1 MRLTFVLFCFLLAA
15 IISSGC
21 KKADTPTATNPSSET
36 ASASPSPSPS
46 PTPPRPTGPIEY
58 TDVTNQAGIRFK
70 HNSGA
75 FGKKYLPETLGNG
88 CAFLD
93 YDNDGWQDVVLVN
106 SSDWPEHK
114 TAKSLLA
121 LYHNNQ
127 DGTFTDV
134 TRQSGLAIEMYGIGV
149 AVADYDNDGNQDLYI
164 TCVGPNHLFRNLGNG
179 KFSDV
184 TARAGVG
191 DPGFSTSAAW
201 FDYDNDGKLDLFV
214 ANYVDWTVETDQLCS
229 LDGKNKSYCTPQSY
243 KGQSSVLYHNKGNGT
258 FANVT
263 EAAKLNDPTSKSL
276 GVVMLDYNDDGRM
289 DLFVAND
296 TEPNKLY
303 KNNGNGTFSDEAV
316 AAGVAFSESGTA
328 RAGMGAD
335 AGDFEGTGRQGI
347 VVGNFTNESMA
358 LYRNDGTG
366 LFTDEAPNSGIGKMS
381 AQSLTFAV
389 FFFDYDLD
397 GLLDVFAAN
406 GHVSDDISVVQPNV
420 KYAQPPHL
428 FRNKGK
434 RKFEETTSK
443 LGRALQRAIVGRGA
457 AYADFDNDGD
467 LDLLITS
474 NNGPARLLRN
484 ENGNQNDL
492 LRIKTVGSRSN
503 RDGIGAK
510 VTLKSA
516 KGLKL
521 FNIVKTGSSYC
532 SQSELP
538 LTFGLGPPEEGRSLT
553 VEVVWPSGQKDI
565 IPDVKPNQSI
575 TVQEAK
581 GTIAATPI
589 VFSRPLPTPSP
600 SPSTTQTPSR

>member
-1 MRLTFVLFCFLLAA
+1 MRRRSITLCFLLVSFVLLSA
-15 IISSGC
+15 C
-21 KKADTPTATNPSSET
+21 KPQAVPTQNSNTSDV
-36 ASASPSPSPS
+36 ASQAPSPSPS
-46 PTPPRPTGPIEY
+46 PTPPRPSGPIEF
-58 TDVTNQAGIRFK
+58 TDVSAQAGIHFK

-75 FGKKYLPETLGNG
+75 FGKKYLPETLGTG

-93 YDNDGWQDVVLVN
+93 YDNDGWQDILLVN
-106 SSDWPEHK
+106 SADWPEHK
-114 TAKSLLA
+114 TTKSVLA

-134 TRQSGLAIEMYGIGV
+134 TRQAGLAIEMYGIGV
-149 AVADYDNDGNQDLYI
+149 AVADYDNDGNDDVYI

-179 KFSDV
+179 KFADV
-184 TARAGVG
+184 TARSGAG
-191 DPGFSTSAAW
+191 DPGFSTSAVW
-201 FDYDNDGKLDLFV
+201 LDYDNDGKLDLFV
-214 ANYVDWTVETDQLCS
+214 ANYVDWTVEKDQLCS

-243 KGQSSVLYHNKGNGT
+243 EGQSSTLYHNKGNGT
-258 FANVT
+258 FENVT
-263 EAAKLNDPTSKSL
+263 QKAGLNDPTSKSL
-276 GVVMLDYNDDGRM
+276 GVALLDYNGDGWM

-303 KNNGNGTFSDEAV
+303 KNNGNGTFTDEAV
-316 AAGVAFSESGTA
+316 AAGVAFSDAGTA

-335 AGDFEGTGRQGI
+335 AGDFDGSGRQGI

-397 GLLDVFAAN
+397 GLPDVFAAN

-420 KYAQPPHL
+420 KYAQSPHL
-428 FRNKGK
+428 FHNKGK
-434 RKFEETTSK
+434 KKFEEMTSK

-457 AYADFDNDGD
+457 AYGDFDNDGD

-484 ENGNQNDL
+484 DNGNQNDL
-492 LRIKTVGSRSN
+492 LRVKTVGSRSN

-510 VTLKSA
+510 VTLKTV
-516 KGLKL
+516 KGAKL
-521 FNIVKTGSSYC
+521 FSMVKTGSSYC

-538 LTFGLGPPEEGRSLT
+538 LTFGLGQPEEGRVLT
-553 VEVVWPSGQKDI
+553 LEIVWPSGQREI
-565 IPDVKPNQSI
+565 LPDVKSNQSI
-575 TVQEAK
+575 TVQEGK
-581 GTIAATPI
+581 GITSAAPI
-589 VFSRPLPTPSP
+589 VFAKPLPSP
-600 SPSTTQTPSR
+600 SPTSTPGPK

>member
-1 MRLTFVLFCFLLAA
+1 MQLRLVIICLFV
-15 IISSGC
+15 ISFILSGC
-21 KKADTPTATNPSSET
+21 KKTDAPAVANPASET

-46 PTPPRPTGPIEY
+46 PTLPRPSGPIEY
-58 TDVTNQAGIRFK
+58 ADVTNQAGIRFK

-75 FGKKYLPETLGNG
+75 FGKKYLPETLGTG

-93 YDNDGWQDVVLVN
+93 YDNDGWQDIVLVN
-106 SSDWPEHK
+106 SADWPEHK
-114 TAKSLLA
+114 TAKSFPA

-134 TRQSGLAIEMYGIGV
+134 TRQAGLAVEMYGIGA

-164 TCVGPNHLFRNLGNG
+164 TGVGPNHLFRNLGNG

-184 TARAGVG
+184 TAKAGVG

-214 ANYVDWTVETDQLCS
+214 ANYVDWSVETDQLCS

-243 KGQSSVLYHNKGNGT
+243 KGQSSSLYHNKGNGT

-263 EAAKLNDPTSKSL
+263 QAAKLNDPTSKSL
-276 GVVMLDYNDDGRM
+276 GVVMLDYNDDGWM

-303 KNNGNGTFSDEAV
+303 KNNGNGTFTDEAV

-335 AGDFEGTGRQGI
+335 AGDFDNSGRPGI

-428 FRNKGK
+428 FHNKGK
-434 RKFEETTSK
+434 KKFEEVTSK
-443 LGRALQRAIVGRGA
+443 LGRALQRSIVGRGA
-457 AYADFDNDGD
+457 AYGDFDNDGD

-484 ENGNQNDL
+484 DNGNQNDL
-492 LRIKTVGSRSN
+492 LRVRTVGARSN

-510 VTLKSA
+510 VTVKTS
-516 KGLKL
+516 KGVKL
-521 FNIVKTGSSYC
+521 LSMVKTGSSYC

-538 LTFGLGPPEEGRSLT
+538 VTFGLGPPEEGRTLT
-553 VEVVWPSGQKDI
+553 VEVVWPGGQKDI

-575 TVQEAK
+575 VVQEAK
-581 GTIAATPI
+581 GVVTATAI
-589 VFSRPLPTPSP
+589 VFSKPAPSP
-600 SPSTTQTPSR
+600 SPSPSPSR